1 MTYDGPDLA
10 DVAELTGLS
19 EREVVEAHTGSTW
32 RVAFGGFAPGFGY
45 LVGGDPRL
53 EVPRRESSRTKVPA
67 GAVGLAGTF
76 SGVYPRESPGGW
88 QLIGT
93 TKEPMW
99 DLDRDPPALLAPG
112 AVVTFVE
119 EGSIT
124 RRNAPCAHSGQLR
137 GDLRLR
143 SARPVSRTWDA
154 PAPPASAWA
163 APVPPTAA
171 ALRQANRA
179 VGNAEDAAAIEV
191 TFGGLEVEVNGG
203 HVWLCVTGAPTPVS
217 VDGRGVGAYTVVS
230 APSGSVVR
238 LGVPQHGLR
247 SYVAVRGGIDVPPV
261 LGSRSHDVM
270 AGLGPPPLSKGD
282 ELPVGAASEAFPEV
296 DVLPPPRLDDEV
308 VLSLVRGPRD
318 EWVEDV
324 DTLVRTEWTASEKTN
339 RVGMRLEGAAV
350 EHRDGETQLPS
361 EGAYRG
367 AVQVPPSGEP
377 VVFLA
382 DHPVTGGY
390 PVVAVVVDADVD
402 RAAQVRP
409 GQKLRFR
416 WVS

>member
-1 MTYDGPDLA
+1 MTTRLKVLATGPLSLVEDLGRTGASGIGVGRSGAA
-10 DVAELTGLS
+10 D
-19 EREVVEAHTGSTW
+19 R
-32 RVAFGGFAPGFGY
+32 
-45 LVGGDPRL
+45 
-53 EVPRRESSRTKVPA
+53 
-67 GAVGLAGTF
+67 
-76 SGVYPRESPGGW
+76 
-88 QLIGT
+88 
-93 TKEPMW
+93 
-99 DLDRDPPALLAPG
+99 
-112 AVVTFVE
+112 
-119 EGSIT
+119 
-124 RRNAPCAHSGQLR
+124 
-137 GDLRLR
+137 
-143 SARPVSRTWDA
+143 
-154 PAPPASAWA
+154 
-163 APVPPTAA
+163 A

-179 VGNAEDAAAIEV
+179 VGNPEDAAGLEV
-191 TFGGLEVEVNGG
+191 TFGGLEVEVAGG

-230 APSGSVVR
+230 APPGSVVR
-238 LGVPQHGLR
+238 LGVPEHGLR
-247 SYVAVRGGIDVPPV
+247 SYVSVRGGIDVPPV

-270 AGLGPPPLSKGD
+270 AGLGPPPLSEGD
-282 ELPVGAASEAFPEV
+282 ELPIGAATDAFPEV
-296 DVLPPPRLDDEV
+296 DVLPPPRLDDDV

-318 EWVEDV
+318 EWVRDV

-350 EHRDGETQLPS
+350 EHRDEDTQLPS

-409 GQKLRFR
+409 GQTLRFR
-416 WVS
+416 WCR